1 MATAAYP
8 VSAYRGRPT
17 FRSRL
22 SAFLLALVIVA
33 ALIVAL
39 IGLGYIP
46 ITDPGDGKPLSIF
59 DVAGQGERVTT
70 TQRSKV
76 AAAPRATRATTTAT
90 RRRTPPPVPT
100 PEPAPP
106 IEWPK
111 EIMLL
116 SRDQFASADVG
127 KMERAAG
134 APTQGG
140 GAARGAGDSPFEE
153 GAGPGGARLYGA
165 EWVREP
171 TRAEL
176 AFYLPKTRESG
187 WGLIACRTAPRNRVV
202 DCQVLGESPGSG
214 IARGVR
220 EAAWQF
226 QVRPPR
232 EGGKPM
238 IGVWVRIKFDLT
250 VGVVN

>member
-1 MATAAYP
+1 MAAAYP
-8 VSAYRGRPT
+8 VSAYRGRPNL
-17 FRSRL
+17 RSRL
-22 SAFLLALVIVA
+22 TAAVLALAIVA
-33 ALIVAL
+33 ALVVAL

-46 ITDPGDGKPLSIF
+46 LTDPGDGKPLSIF
-59 DVAGQGERVTT
+59 DVAGQGEQAATA
-70 TQRSKV
+70 QREKAS
-76 AAAPRATRATTTAT
+76 APRATRAPVTA
-90 RRRTPPPVPT
+90 RPRATPPPTEPPT
-100 PEPAPP
+100 PP

-127 KMERAAG
+127 TMERAAG
-134 APTQGG
+134 APAQGG
-140 GAARGAGDSPFEE
+140 GAARGAGDSPFDE
-153 GAGPGGARLYGA
+153 GAGPGGERLYAA

-176 AFYLPKTRESG
+176 DFYLPKRREAG
-187 WGLIACRTAPRNRVV
+187 WGVIACRTAPRNRVV
-202 DCQVLGESPGSG
+202 DCQVLGETAGSG

-232 EGGKPM
+232 TNGKPM

-250 VGVVN
+250 VGIVG